1 MRLSDPQ
8 RNVCIKVERAKA
20 TVEKRVEDG
29 EREGRTDDKRRERGS
44 WETLDSKENER
55 EPWSTA
61 GSLRGIMT
69 VILRSISSCSAQT
82 A

>member
-29 EREGRTDDKRRERGS
+29 EREGQMIKEEREEVGKPQ
-44 WETLDSKENER
+44 DSKENER

-69 VILRSISSCSAQT
+69 VILQSISSCSA
-82 A
+82 